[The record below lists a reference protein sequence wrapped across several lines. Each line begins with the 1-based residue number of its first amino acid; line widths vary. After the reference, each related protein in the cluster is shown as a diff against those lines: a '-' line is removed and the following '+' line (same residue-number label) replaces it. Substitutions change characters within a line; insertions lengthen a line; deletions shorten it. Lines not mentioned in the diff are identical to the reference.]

1 MISDR
6 MVAME
11 ATPQTLV
18 SAHDVAPEQA
28 KFTLS
33 LDAHEKEQAEAL
45 YYKLREPLFT
55 LAQAGITPAVYADW
69 QKAGIVAEASTD
81 AAMPFTEYLWL
92 RLARDLHSQCLP
104 VERIK
109 IVRQYLFTGFNING
123 KDLSPAL
130 FEKVR
135 VDLAKLMKPAEVTE
149 LLELVK
155 TGQLDELLHTFGI
168 GFSYLEAFIY
178 AALYRK
184 QEVGLLI
191 FPTGELAPWL
201 DEMQGMGPEGKVL
214 QNRTH
219 VYLSITQHLTAYL
232 LDNDKAQYIP
242 RLSLLSEEELQ
253 VIRAIRNKSL
263 KQFSVSFDEKRSML
277 LTTTIDGLLDELT
290 SDKVKDAVGLKNF
303 QKIEFQ
309 HRGGDRLYFSR
320 DQKRRI

>member
-6 MVAME
+6 MMVIE
-11 ATPQTLV
+11 VTPQTLT
-18 SAHDVAPEQA
+18 SAPDVAPKQA
-28 KFTLS
+28 KFNLS
-33 LDAHEKEQAEAL
+33 LDAHEKEQAEEL

-55 LAQAGITPAVYADW
+55 VAQAGVTQAMYADW
-69 QKAGIVAEASTD
+69 LKAGIVAEVPVE

-92 RLARDLHSQCLP
+92 RLARDLHSQGLP

-109 IVRQYLFTGFNING
+109 VIRDYLFTRFKING

-130 FEKVR
+130 LDKVR
-135 VDLAKLMKPAEVTE
+135 IELSKLMKPAEVTE

-168 GFSYLEAFIY
+168 GFTQLEAFIY

-184 QEVGLLI
+184 QEVGLML
-191 FPTGELAPWL
+191 FSTGELAPWL

-232 LDNDKAQYIP
+232 LDDDKIQYIP

-263 KQFSVSFDEKRSML
+263 KQVTVSFDEKRSML
-277 LTTTIDGLLDELT
+277 LTTTMDGLLDERT
-290 SDKVKDAVGLKNF
+290 STKVKDAVGLKNF
-303 QKIEFQ
+303 QKIQLQ
-309 HRGGDRLYFSR
+309 HRGGDQLYFSR
-320 DQKRRI
+320 EQKRRV